1 MTCPISTET
10 LHMLTNYALSLPHQE
25 FEDDTKSR
33 IATTIIPNKEYTGAV
48 LTNSVVLHQ
57 AAILQYERRHEV
69 DVWLGYAMLNNV
81 PPDPYNDD
89 VDYNQSNNYNRF
101 SQNKLLNWIGHVL
114 SDTGNPFTL
123 TGEHEE
129 ELQIDPQSLAAP
141 SSLSANKLVAIDSVL
156 TVVNTIP
163 IEGQHPVIVFNQ
175 ETLTDLRI
183 ETEVVGCYN
192 LDEIS
197 ENTFNTL

>member
-10 LHMLTNYALSLPHQE
+10 LHMLTNYALSLPHQG

-48 LTNSVVLHQ
+48 LTNSVVLRQ
-57 AAILQYERRHEV
+57 AAILQHERRNEV
-69 DVWLGYAMLNNV
+69 DTWLGYAMLNNV
-81 PPDPYNDD
+81 PPDPYTDD
-89 VDYNQSNNYNRF
+89 ENYTQSNGYNRF
-101 SQNKLLNWIGHVL
+101 SQSKLLNWIGHVL
-114 SDTGNPFTL
+114 GDTVNPFTL
-123 TGEHEE
+123 TSEHEE
-129 ELQIDPQSLAAP
+129 ELWMDPQAFESP
-141 SSLSANKLVAIDSVL
+141 SSLNAKELAAINSVL
-156 TVVNTIP
+156 TVVNATP
-163 IEGQHPVIVFNQ
+163 SEGHHPVVIFNQ